1 MENTR
6 ANTTAEGAAAMRALH
21 QRLPP
26 SQRIFDDP
34 LAELL
39 VDLNGNA
46 GRAVEKMFNGVPP
59 SVRSRLTSFV
69 LRSRYSEDCLHEAVL
84 RGVQQYVL
92 LGAGLDTFAYRQ
104 PSWARELTIFEFDFP
119 ATQTWKLERL
129 AAAGIS
135 IPANV
140 RYIPGDL
147 THAKTLFLL
156 QDRGVDLRRAVFFA
170 MLGVSQYL
178 PEEAFRTMLQVFAH
192 LPRGSEIVFNVVVT
206 DDLMPMDEAKMTADF
221 AARAASFHE
230 PWHTRVRP
238 SDLSADLLSYGFSKI
253 EHLSPEK
260 ANAQYFKYR
269 HDDLQAPYQTQMM
282 RALV

>member
-1 MENTR
+1 
-6 ANTTAEGAAAMRALH
+6 MRALH

-34 LAELL
+34 IAASL
-39 VDLNGNA
+39 VDLNGKA
-46 GRAVEKMFNGVPP
+46 GQAVEKMFNGVPP
-59 SVRSRLTSFV
+59 SVRPRLTSFV

-104 PSWARELTIFEFDFP
+104 PSWARELTIFEFDLP
-119 ATQTWKLERL
+119 ATQTWKRERL

-135 IPANV
+135 IPANAY
-140 RYIPGDL
+140 YIPGDL
-147 THAKTLFLL
+147 TQAEPLSLL
-156 QDRGVDLRRAVFFA
+156 QKSGVDLHRAAFFS

-178 PEEAFRTMLQVFAH
+178 QQEVFRSMLQAFAH
-192 LPRGSEIVFNVVVT
+192 LPKGSEIVFNVVVT
-206 DDLMPMDEAKMTADF
+206 DDLMPEDEAKMTTDF
-221 AARAASFHE
+221 AARAASFQE

-238 SDLSADLLSYGFSKI
+238 SDVSADLLSYGFSKV
-253 EHLSPEK
+253 EHLSPER
-260 ANAQYFKYR
+260 ANEQYFKAR
-269 HDDLQAPYQTQMM
+269 QDALQAPYQTQMM